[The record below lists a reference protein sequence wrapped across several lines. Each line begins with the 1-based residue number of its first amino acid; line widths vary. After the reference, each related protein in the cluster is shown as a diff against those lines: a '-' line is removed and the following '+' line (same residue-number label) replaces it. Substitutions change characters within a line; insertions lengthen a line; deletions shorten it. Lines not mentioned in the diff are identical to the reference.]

1 MLLTP
6 LTAPNHSQQHGL
18 LFRMIFVCEQL
29 LLWGREQ
36 RDIDAWETGANEHC
50 CSVRVVSSGSCWRV
64 EID

>member
-36 RDIDAWETGANEHC
+36 MHIVAWETEANGHC
-50 CSVRVVSSGSCWRV
+50 CSEGGIKWILLESA
-64 EID
+64 D